1 MSVGSRA
8 TTVAADLAGDVRCEC
23 PRSRTTSRGAAPP
36 LLPAQTVRVP
46 RAAGAELG
54 YNGGVL
60 LRSELD
66 SVELG
71 LRRQDGVLLG
81 SELDRVEGRR
91 GLSSR
96 PDRRGIGVGR
106 AKLVRDPRP

>member
-1 MSVGSRA
+1 KVGRLWRDA
-8 TTVAADLAGDVRCEC
+8 CRLASDVGGEW
-23 PRSRTTSRGAAPP
+23 PRSAPSPGAAGLPR
-36 LLPAQTVRVP
+36 LLPAQTVRVLG
-46 RAAGAELG
+46 AAGAGLG
-54 YNGGVL
+54 CNGGVV

-71 LRRQDGVLLG
+71 LRRQGGVLLG